1 MCATNG
7 MRDPRARWM
16 MVLGNF
22 SLVVALLTW
31 SFARHWPGVAHAGLA
46 SGWIDGISGLFF
58 GVSIGANLAA
68 LRLRRRCADS
78 ATTLQG

>member
-7 MRDPRARWM
+7 TRNPRARWM

-31 SFARHWPGVAHAGLA
+31 SFSRHWPGAAHAGLA
-46 SGWIDGISGLFF
+46 SGWVDGISGLFF

-68 LRLRRRCADS
+68 LRLRRRCAAS

>member
-7 MRDPRARWM
+7 TRNPRARWM

-31 SFARHWPGVAHAGLA
+31 SFVRPWAVAAHVSFAHQ
-46 SGWIDGISGLFF
+46 WIDGISGLLF

-68 LRLRRRCADS
+68 LRLRRRCATADV
-78 ATTLQG
+78 AQHG

>member
-31 SFARHWPGVAHAGLA
+31 SFSRHWPGAAHAGLA
-46 SGWIDGISGLFF
+46 SGWVDGISGLFF

-68 LRLRRRCADS
+68 LRLRRRCAASDI
-78 ATTLQG
+78 AQHG

>member
-7 MRDPRARWM
+7 TRNPRARWM

-31 SFARHWPGVAHAGLA
+31 SFVRPWAVASHASFA
-46 SGWIDGISGLFF
+46 HQWIDGISGLLF

-68 LRLRRRCADS
+68 LRLRRRCAAS

>member
-1 MCATNG
+1 MCVTNA
-7 MRDPRARWM
+7 MHDPKARWM

-31 SFARHWPGVAHAGLA
+31 GFVRPWAVAAHASFAHQ
-46 SGWIDGISGLFF
+46 WIDGISGLFF

-68 LRLRRRCADS
+68 LRLKRHCAGG
-78 ATTLQG
+78 ATAQHG

>member
-1 MCATNG
+1 MWAMNG
-7 MRDPRARWM
+7 MRDPKARWM

-31 SFARHWPGVAHAGLA
+31 SFVRPWAVAAHVSFAHQ
-46 SGWIDGISGLFF
+46 WIDGITGLFF

-68 LRLRRRCADS
+68 LRLRRRCAASDI
-78 ATTLQG
+78 AQHG